1 MEKIVIK
8 DLYPAET
15 ETFMDDL
22 EVTKK
27 SISIVLGGTF
37 WANYP
42 HWGLNPGIYINTV
55 YDGVNTI
62 SNTYEGAG
70 NFHDN
75 KIHTVDYSRTN
86 NVRVYR

>member
-15 ETFMDDL
+15 ETFIDDL

-27 SISIVLGGTF
+27 SIGIVLGGTF
-37 WANYP
+37 WGNYS
-42 HWGLNPGIYINTV
+42 HWGLNPGIYINTI

>member
-8 DLYPAET
+8 DLYTAHT

-27 SISIVLGGTF
+27 SIGIVLGGTF
-37 WANYP
+37 
-42 HWGLNPGIYINTV
+42 WGLNPGIYINTV

-75 KIHTVDYSRTN
+75 KINTVDYSRTN
-86 NVRVYR
+86 NVRLYR

>member
-15 ETFMDDL
+15 ETFIDDL

-27 SISIVLGGTF
+27 SIGIVLGGTF
-37 WANYP
+37 WGNYP

-55 YDGVNTI
+55 
-62 SNTYEGAG
+62 
-70 NFHDN
+70 
-75 KIHTVDYSRTN
+75 
-86 NVRVYR
+86 